1 VRRKKVTGRVV
12 YSVPAI
18 IGMVLLVF
26 VAAFVGGCGVENG
39 FSSSEDE
46 VAGQTTEPAGTEPT
60 TTGST
65 EESTASIGEPVT
77 LGDVQWTVTDAER
90 SDILV
95 SRLGTEE
102 GDFIIVNLTFQNN
115 SNQDITLAT
124 PLLPL
129 EDSQGREYEAD
140 IDANFTHVAAE
151 ENMFVDQVAPGATK
165 EGLVIYTVEP
175 DASGFKLKVG
185 EARFA
190 SEKTAYIDLGD
201 PRSVSPS

>member
-1 VRRKKVTGRVV
+1 
-12 YSVPAI
+12 
-18 IGMVLLVF
+18 MVLLVF

>member
-1 VRRKKVTGRVV
+1 
-12 YSVPAI
+12 
-18 IGMVLLVF
+18 MVLLVF

-102 GDFIIVNLTFQNN
+102 GDFIIVNVTFQNN

-151 ENMFVDQVAPGATK
+151 ENMFVDHVAPGATK
-165 EGLVIYTVEP
+165 EGLVIYAVEP
-175 DASGFKLKVG
+175 DSSGFKLKVG
-185 EARFA
+185 EGRFA

>member
-1 VRRKKVTGRVV
+1 VRRKKLTGRVLS
-12 YSVPAI
+12 SVLGI
-18 IGMVLLVF
+18 VFLVF
-26 VAAFVGGCGVENG
+26 VAAFVGGCGGENAS
-39 FSSSEDE
+39 SSSEDE
-46 VAGQTTEPAGTEPT
+46 VAEETTETAGTEPT

-65 EESTASIGEPVT
+65 EEPTVSIGEPVT

-102 GDFIIVNLTFQNN
+102 GDFVIVNVTFQNN

-140 IDANFTHVAAE
+140 IEANFIHVAAE

-165 EGLVIYTVEP
+165 EGLVIYAVEP
-175 DASGFKLKVG
+175 DSSGFKLKVG

-190 SEKTAYIDLGD
+190 SSKSAYIDLGD